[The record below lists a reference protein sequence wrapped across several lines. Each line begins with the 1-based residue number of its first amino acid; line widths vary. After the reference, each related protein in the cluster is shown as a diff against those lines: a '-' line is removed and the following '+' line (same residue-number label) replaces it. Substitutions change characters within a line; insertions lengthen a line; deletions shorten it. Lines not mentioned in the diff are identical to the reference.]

1 MHPQMSIQEYE
12 LIHQDKED
20 ENCLRRYHRQ
30 CMQDTHQKLSL
41 RPRYGFVDELETGEQ
56 FLETI
61 EKKAEGHHD
70 CGDHL

>member
-20 ENCLRRYHRQ
+20 ENCLRKYHRQ

-41 RPRYGFVDELETGEQ
+41 RPRYGFVYELETGEQ
-56 FLETI
+56 FP
-61 EKKAEGHHD
+61 
-70 CGDHL
+70 GDH